1 MNFIHQGDW
10 RNTPVSKEWLVSQHL
25 DVSAIHISNEHAE
38 IRNEL
43 RALSEIVQAMLLRMP
58 DDDLRAVAE
67 TIGFR
72 AAEEGKL

>member
-25 DVSAIHISNEHAE
+25 GVSCSHTHDDIRVAEAE
-38 IRNEL
+38 I

-58 DDDLRAVAE
+58 EDDLRAVAE

-72 AAEEGKL
+72 VAEEGK

>member
-1 MNFIHQGDW
+1 
-10 RNTPVSKEWLVSQHL
+10 
-25 DVSAIHISNEHAE
+25 
-38 IRNEL
+38 
-43 RALSEIVQAMLLRMP
+43 MLLRMP